1 MMMIA
6 GLKAPRFL
14 DGMPSDFT
22 YKKGCVMITRYLAA
36 AVVTAGILSASFAGD
51 TAQTE
56 KPLTIGAE
64 HNNYRYAIGA
74 GAGMSGGNG
83 ISLQKWF
90 TPVHGL
96 QLNFFPYYNYENY
109 SQEDSDEW
117 DDRDSGY
124 SKSGLFSAGLT
135 YLCKIEE
142 MRDLRIFTYGSA
154 STLISYKN
162 EKYYN
167 VNYSDYTVSGGF
179 VREVLSSTRV
189 NDTEYSLSGS
199 GGVGGG
205 FTVWRFTGTMLI
217 GIVGTY
223 NFTDKAARI
232 TPSIDVSAHF
242 LLGKRTL

>member
-1 MMMIA
+1 M
-6 GLKAPRFL
+6 
-14 DGMPSDFT
+14 DGDCRNCGSRSCAAIPSDFT
-22 YKKGCVMITRYLAA
+22 YKKGFIMMTRCMVA
-36 AVVTAGILSASFAGD
+36 AVFVAGILTVSFAGD

-56 KPLTIGAE
+56 KPLTAGVE

-90 TPVHGL
+90 SPGHGL
-96 QLNFFPYYNYENY
+96 QLNFFPYYNYEKY
-109 SQEDSDEW
+109 SQDDDDNW

-124 SKSGLFSAGLT
+124 TKTGLFSAGLT

-142 MRDLRIFTYGSA
+142 MRDLRIFTYGSV

-162 EKYYN
+162 EKYHN

-179 VREVLSSTRV
+179 VREVLSTTRV
-189 NDTEYSLSGS
+189 NDTEYSMSGS
-199 GGVGGG
+199 GGFGGG
-205 FTVWRFTGTMLI
+205 FTVWRFTGTLLV

-223 NFTDKAARI
+223 NFTDEAARI

-242 LLGKRTL
+242 LLGKKTW